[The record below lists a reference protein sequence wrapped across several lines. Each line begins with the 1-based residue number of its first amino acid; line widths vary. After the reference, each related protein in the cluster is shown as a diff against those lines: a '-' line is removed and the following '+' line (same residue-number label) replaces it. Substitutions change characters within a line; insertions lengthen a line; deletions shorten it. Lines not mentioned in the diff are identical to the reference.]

1 MSDILRLDNVND
13 YAGDIG
19 APVYHPH
26 VSVIH
31 YDEMGQIRHTLN
43 RFGVY
48 AIFMQDNFPDGIVY
62 GAGTYDVS
70 CGSLTA
76 VSPGQILGKEDD
88 GTKAQYR
95 GWVLMFDADFI
106 RGTELGRNLSKYHFF
121 SYNTNEALILAAKER
136 ETLGSIMKNIR
147 SELSG
152 GREQEYTDKI
162 VLDYIQ
168 LVLDYCSRFYSR
180 QFRNQVYVSSD
191 IMSRFGEVLGRYYED
206 GKQYV
211 FGIPS
216 VKYCA
221 GELNMSPGYF
231 GDVVRNVSGES
242 PILYIKD
249 FIVERAKDL
258 LSGGMTVTQVSDELG
273 YEYPQHFTR
282 VFKKQT
288 GMLPSKY
295 LEKKNR

>member
-1 MSDILRLDNVND
+1 MTDILRLNNVND
-13 YAGDIG
+13 YARDIG

-31 YDEMGQIRHTLN
+31 YDEMGLIRHTLN

-62 GAGTYDVS
+62 GAGTYDFS

-88 GTKAQYR
+88 GTKAQYH

-106 RGTELGRNLSKYHFF
+106 RGTELGRNLPKYHFF
-121 SYNTNEALILAAKER
+121 SYNINEALILAPKER
-136 ETLGSIMKNIR
+136 EALDSIMENIR
-147 SELSG
+147 AELSG
-152 GREQEYTDKI
+152 EAGEYTDRI

-180 QFRNQVYVSSD
+180 QFRNQVRVSSD

-206 GKQYV
+206 GKQYAS
-211 FGIPS
+211 GIPS

-231 GDVVRNVSGES
+231 GDVVRDVSGENALS
-242 PILYIKD
+242 YIKD

-258 LSGGMTVTQVSDELG
+258 LVGGMSVTQVSEELG

-288 GMLPSKY
+288 GILPSRY
-295 LEKKNR
+295 IEMKKR